1 MLDEKIHATRR
12 ERNLVRLTI
21 DPAEGMV
28 LCGAVKRT
36 VGIVRDKVARGRRCD
51 VVDDLFFHRGNTNQP
66 LCPQQVSLFSS
77 MVCTDHIDHDPHVLS
92 FGLADQVLQIGFA
105 SERFIQRV
113 DVLKKGSTIS
123 PSISAVRETLTW
135 IRSILLDDG
144 DRATHLGPVTVV
156 RFAKRCVPSD
166 ILAKWANSVLLS
178 APGAERDPE
187 SRKKGV
193 GHSPRR
199 WARSRSTMTEKRF
212 EGQSRLS
219 SVSTRKVGGGLVQR
233 LTTSKPMPLM

>member
-51 VVDDLFFHRGNTNQP
+51 VVDDLFSHRGNANQSRC
-66 LCPQQVSLFSS
+66 LQKSFFFSR
-77 MVCTDHIDHDPHVLS
+77 MVCTDHIDHDSHILG
-92 FGLADQVLQIGFA
+92 FGLTDQILQIGFA

-113 DVLKKGSTIS
+113 DVLKKDHHIAKYQRCTRDSQIYSEHRDSPGSSNHGTTRQETCSLRYSRREDQFGLTIS
-123 PSISAVRETLTW
+123 PWCRTRSRIKKKRCRTLTETMGEIQIYDDREARRISKW
-135 IRSILLDDG
+135 IKLCL
-144 DRATHLGPVTVV
+144 H
-156 RFAKRCVPSD
+156 
-166 ILAKWANSVLLS
+166 
-178 APGAERDPE
+178 
-187 SRKKGV
+187 
-193 GHSPRR
+193 
-199 WARSRSTMTEKRF
+199 EKRWRRPR
-212 EGQSRLS
+212 S
-219 SVSTRKVGGGLVQR
+219 R